1 MSIQLSGSSLTEFAV
16 ILYPGL
22 VKNLNGMLD
31 TLGGITK
38 VSQALE
44 GETKRLELRYHYENP
59 FNKALCGEINKRA
72 GLLLSIKVRRSKRD
86 RSKPPQYKVI
96 QVKGLH
102 LKVRF
107 CVCNNLYLIMSF
119 LFPGLCDFQYLPLVP
134 HTENK
139 HELKMMMHSIMP
151 QSVIDLDFFNR
162 TEVPLITVPTM
173 FARYDN
179 VHNNIFRGDFSN
191 EDGQHEVLGVCQ
203 KSSYENRD
211 IVMFN
216 MVDSFPARPDPQ
228 IIKRM
233 KVKYV
238 SDEQFEKVKKL
249 FEECPIWTRIGLLYE
264 SGVSNDKLKC
274 ITPSMA
280 YYFSTGPWRTLYV
293 RYGYDPRKDFNS
305 RYYQT
310 FDFRLRFRSGIA
322 EFVSDRKTS
331 IKKRQKNPYEI
342 NSLVQDIDYPYFD
355 EHKLPRSRQCI
366 LRYCDIH
373 MSKIQEML
381 EKIPSPLAGAMCNE
395 RTGWLP
401 SGFDSQVRQIVSNVI
416 KDLLKNHYRKEQIHA
431 EVESCENMGQ
441 EAEDEEGAVSDEGGP
456 DDFMNDD
463 NIEEILGDMQIEA
476 DEIN

>member
-1 MSIQLSGSSLTEFAV
+1 MSIQLSGASLPEFAV
-16 ILYPGL
+16 IRYPGL
-22 VKNLNGMLD
+22 VKDVNKMLC
-31 TLGGITK
+31 TLGGVTK

-44 GETKRLELRYHYENP
+44 GDTKRLELRYHYENP
-59 FNKALCGEINKRA
+59 FNKSVYGEINKRA
-72 GLLLSIKVRRSKRD
+72 GLLLSIKVRRSKKD
-86 RSKPPQYKVI
+86 RSKPPQYKVDI
-96 QVKGLH
+96 LGCTNTG
-102 LKVRF
+102 F
-107 CVCNNLYLIMSF
+107 TFESM
-119 LFPGLCDFQYLPLVP
+119 CDFQYLPLLP
-134 HTENK
+134 DNENK
-139 HELKMMMHSIMP
+139 RELKMMMHSIMP

-162 TEVPLITVPTM
+162 TEVPLITVPTV

-179 VHNNIFRGDFSN
+179 VHNNIFRGDFSK

-211 IVMFN
+211 IVPFSTI
-216 MVDSFPARPDPQ
+216 DSFPARPDPQ

-249 FEECPIWTRIGLLYE
+249 FEECPVWTRIALLYE
-264 SGVSNDKLKC
+264 SGISNDKLKC
-274 ITPSMA
+274 IIPSMA
-280 YYFSTGPWRTLYV
+280 YYFSTGPWRTMYV
-293 RYGYDPRKDFNS
+293 RYGYDPRKDFSS

-342 NSLVQDIDYPYFD
+342 NTLVQDIDYPYFD

-366 LRYCDIH
+366 LRYCDIR
-373 MSKIQEML
+373 MPKIQEML
-381 EKIPSPLAGAMCNE
+381 EKIPSPLAGATCNE

-401 SGFDSQVRQIVSNVI
+401 SGFDSQVRQIVCNVI
-416 KDLLKNHYRKEQIHA
+416 KDLLKNHYRKEHIHA
-431 EVESCENMGQ
+431 ELESCENTGQ
-441 EAEDEEGAVSDEGGP
+441 EAEDDDGAVSDEGGP

-463 NIEEILGDMQIEA
+463 NIEEILDDMQIEA